1 MKKLL
6 LVLLAV
12 VVAVAGYQFFD
23 AVGTQMTLNARVE
36 RRLEEVDAPTVERV
50 RQALIR
56 DAGQAGLALT
66 PAQVTIQLE
75 DTDTTS
81 YAQRVAGKTGLAFQN
96 QRVTIVVRYTA
107 RVCGWP
113 WPREIRQ
120 TKIRQVAVTPPPAQR
135 DAQRVLDSDN

>member
-50 RQALIR
+50 RQALICCR
-56 DAGQAGLALT
+56 RAS
-66 PAQVTIQLE
+66 AQSTRAVWI
-75 DTDTTS
+75 
-81 YAQRVAGKTGLAFQN
+81 FM
-96 QRVTIVVRYTA
+96 TA
-107 RVCGWP
+107 
-113 WPREIRQ
+113 
-120 TKIRQVAVTPPPAQR
+120 
-135 DAQRVLDSDN
+135 